1 MPCWLAEVTKKVNR
15 MGASHHRRTVLRWS
29 LASAAATALP
39 AARACEYYTGTLR
52 VTHPWTRATAADAT
66 TAVLCMRID
75 EVQED
80 DRLISVATPV
90 AEGAEMG
97 GSEAGMRVDVPIPQG
112 SLLEL
117 TDSGLH
123 VRLTGLRHALQVG
136 REYPLTLGFERSGLV
151 LARLSV
157 DFTAMRFR

>member
-1 MPCWLAEVTKKVNR
+1 MFT
-15 MGASHHRRTVLRWS
+15 GTRRTMSLFDRRRNVLRWS
-29 LASAAATALP
+29 LATAAAMGLP

-66 TAVLCMRID
+66 SAVLCMRID
-75 EVQED
+75 EVQEA
-80 DRLISVATPV
+80 DRLISVSTPV

-97 GSEAGMRVDVPIPQG
+97 GAEAGVHVDVPIAQG
-112 SLLEL
+112 SVLEL

-123 VRLTGLRHALQVG
+123 VRLTGLKQGLQVG

-157 DFTAMRFR
+157 DFTTMRFR